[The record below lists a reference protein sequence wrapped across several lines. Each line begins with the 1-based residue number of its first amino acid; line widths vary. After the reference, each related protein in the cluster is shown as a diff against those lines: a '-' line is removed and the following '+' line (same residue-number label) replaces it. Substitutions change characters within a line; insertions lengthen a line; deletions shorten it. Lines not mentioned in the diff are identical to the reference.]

1 MMTINNNLLKDKYKN
16 VIQCIQ
22 DMLSANKNSRP
33 DCEQLLNNKSLWA
46 LDMNQLKEVIINEEL
61 NGLITEM
68 PIEQNFCKYFIK
80 TKLMRK

>member
-22 DMLSANKNSRP
+22 DMVSANKNSRP

-46 LDMNQLKEVIINEEL
+46 LSVTDIQNDLMFKKFKNLSISES
-61 NGLITEM
+61 LIEN
-68 PIEQNFCKYFIK
+68 NFCNYFI
-80 TKLMRK
+80 